1 MGDKLMGAILAAGRG
16 TRMAPFGD
24 FMPKPLLPIGNKPLI
39 EYQIETMRGMG
50 IDEIAVLIGHK
61 GYMIAKVL
69 GDGKRFG
76 VKLHYVEQT
85 QMFGIAHAVGRL
97 EPVLTRPF
105 LLMLGDIYFIEKDLS
120 EMVRVF
126 HDTGCAAVLAAKLES
141 NPEAIKKNFAI
152 QMDEGGLVTRVIE
165 KPRHTTN
172 RLKGVGLYLFDPV
185 IFDAIRRTP
194 RTALRDEYELTD
206 SIQVMIDDANPT
218 RVSPCIEDDINLT
231 SPADLLHCN
240 LLVARSRGLSS
251 IADDT
256 AEMHP
261 GVRLDQAVVGAGA
274 CIRQG
279 ISVRRSVI
287 LEDAVVDTDQDLDGM
302 IISKERAVDVRSQFP
317 HWPRG
322 LGI

>member
-1 MGDKLMGAILAAGRG
+1 MGAILAAGRG
-16 TRMAPFGD
+16 TRMAPFGE

-39 EYQIETMRGMG
+39 EYQIETMRGLG

-105 LLMLGDIYFIEKDLS
+105 LLMLGDIYFVEKDLS
-120 EMVRVF
+120 EMTRIF
-126 HDTGCAAVLAAKLES
+126 DETGCAAVLAAKMEPD
-141 NPEAIKKNFAI
+141 PEAIKKNFAI
-152 QMDEGGLVTRVIE
+152 QMDESGRVTRVIE

-206 SIQVMIDDANPT
+206 AIQVMIDDGNHT
-218 RVSPCIEDDINLT
+218 RVAPCVEDDINLT

-240 LLVARSRGLSS
+240 LMVARSLGLSS
-251 IADDT
+251 IADDS
-256 AEMHP
+256 ARMHP
-261 GVRLDQAVVGAGA
+261 SVRLDQAVVGAGA
-274 CIRQG
+274 TIRQG
-279 ISVRRSVI
+279 ITVRRSVI

-317 HWPRG
+317 HWPKG